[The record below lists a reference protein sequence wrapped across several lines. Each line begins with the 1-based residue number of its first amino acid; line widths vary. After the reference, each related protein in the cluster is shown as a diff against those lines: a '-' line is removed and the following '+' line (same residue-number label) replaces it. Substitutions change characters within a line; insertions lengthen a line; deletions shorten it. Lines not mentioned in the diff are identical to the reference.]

1 MAKSLQPVPWR
12 SYPSSCFGRRSGRG
26 RAKCSAY
33 DLSAV
38 QTHESATHEALF
50 FQLKQW
56 RYVLSLLVWKVW
68 QNARV

>member
-1 MAKSLQPVPWR
+1 
-12 SYPSSCFGRRSGRG
+12 
-26 RAKCSAY
+26 
-33 DLSAV
+33 V